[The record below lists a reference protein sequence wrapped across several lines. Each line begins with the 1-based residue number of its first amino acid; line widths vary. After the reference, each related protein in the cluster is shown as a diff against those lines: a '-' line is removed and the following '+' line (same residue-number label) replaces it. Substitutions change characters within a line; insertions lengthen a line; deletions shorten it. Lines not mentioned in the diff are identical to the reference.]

1 MKFPKLTLVIVTLLA
16 ATAVAIPVRAVD
28 ARKPVQTADDLPRH
42 TYAMP
47 EAPSVLVKDAAAFTT
62 LASAIKRDIESD
74 LATYD
79 IQDRTTLQRYK
90 GTLLSLALID
100 RDYETA
106 RRLIGEL
113 RMLEEKPSL
122 RLTTGL
128 VSEAW
133 INAQLKHPDPEAFP
147 AAVQA
152 ELSALVAPLPWDV
165 VQDDLKSAKSGYE
178 VRSEALL
185 IGRIQETIDPAAK
198 QTGQLSG
205 DLAIA
210 LVSTRN
216 QLVNFL
222 PVKAS
227 IVTAL
232 SAVVAAHHVEK
243 PDRWSP
249 TLVALRAGD
258 PKASP
263 VLIGIWDSGMDTAI
277 FGSQVYTDASGR
289 HGVAFNLHS
298 EPVPDLLYPLGDVEA
313 RLPSIINRLKG
324 FLDLQAAIDS
334 PEAAALKQYMSQLKP
349 EQVKPTIEDINL
361 INNWAH
367 GTHVTGIALAGNPY
381 ARATIARITF
391 DHHMIPE
398 KPTVEQARKDCVA
411 YQAAV
416 DYFKQA
422 GARVVNMS
430 WGGSLKDVEDALEA
444 NGVGDAAARKKLA
457 REIFDIGRDGLL
469 AALKSAPDILF
480 VVAAGNSDNN
490 VKFDEFIPSSFQLP
504 NMITVGAVDKAGEE
518 TSFSSFG
525 PMVNVHANGFEVD
538 SYIPGGHRLKF
549 SGTSMASPQVT
560 NLAGKLFALD
570 PKLTPESAK
579 ALILAGCA
587 QHGRVNLVNEQRSVA
602 LLEAQLGERK

>member
-1 MKFPKLTLVIVTLLA
+1 MKSPKLLTLLA
-16 ATAVAIPVRAVD
+16 YVLATFVPVTAVRAAD
-28 ARKPVQTADDLPRH
+28 AKKPVHTADDLPRH

-47 EAPSVLVKDAAAFTT
+47 MAPSVLVKDPAAFAT
-62 LASAIKRDIESD
+62 LATALKHDLEAD
-74 LATYD
+74 LAAYD

-90 GTLLSLALID
+90 GTLLSLALLD
-100 RDYETA
+100 HDFTTA

-113 RMLEEKPSL
+113 RALEEKPSL

-133 INAQLKHPDPEAFP
+133 INANRAEP
-147 AAVQA
+147 AVDARSVQA
-152 ELSALVAPLPWDV
+152 QLTTLVAALPWDL
-165 VQDDLKSAKSGYE
+165 VQDDLKGTKSGYE

-185 IGRIQETIDPAAK
+185 IGSLQERVDPAAK

-205 DLAIA
+205 DLATGVI
-210 LVSTRN
+210 STRN

-222 PVKAS
+222 PVKAGIIAALNNA
-227 IVTAL
+227 IV
-232 SAVVAAHHVEK
+232 AHHVEK
-243 PDRWSP
+243 PDRWTP
-249 TLVALRAGD
+249 TLVTLAPNA
-258 PKASP
+258 KATP
-263 VLIGIWDSGMDTAI
+263 VLIGIWDSGMDTAV

-289 HGVAFNLHS
+289 HGIAFDLHAN
-298 EPVPDLLYPLGDVEA
+298 PTPDLLYPLGDVQA
-313 RLPSIINRLKG
+313 RYPSIVSRLKG
-324 FLDLQAAIDS
+324 FLDLQSAIDS
-334 PEAAALKQYMSQLKP
+334 PEASDVKKYMSQLKP

-361 INNWAH
+361 VDNYAH
-367 GTHVTGIALAGNPY
+367 GTHVTGIAAAGNPF
-381 ARATIARITF
+381 ARLTLARITF
-391 DHHMIPE
+391 DYHLIPE
-398 KPTVEQARKDCVA
+398 KPTVEQARKDGLA

-416 DYFKQA
+416 DYFKQS

-430 WGGSLKDVEDALEA
+430 WGGSLRDVEDALEA
-444 NGVGDAAARKKLA
+444 NGMGDAAARKKLA
-457 REIFDIGRDGLL
+457 REIFNIARDTLL

-490 VKFDEFIPSSFQLP
+490 VKFDEVIPSSFQLP
-504 NMITVGAVDKAGEE
+504 NMITVGAVDQAGEE

-538 SYIPGGHRLKF
+538 SYITSGQRLKF

-570 PKLTPESAK
+570 AKLTPAAAK

-587 QHGRVNLVNEQRSVA
+587 QHGRVNLVNEQKSVA
-602 LLEAQLGERK
+602 LLQAQLAGKN